1 MNKRQK
7 GFSLVELL
15 IVVAIILIIVAIA
28 VPDLLKMTM
37 KGRETSGA
45 ASVRQIINCAVSYQS
60 GHPDIGY
67 PAAGAD
73 MGPAGDGC
81 LDAVLTGALTGGA
94 PKSGYVF
101 TYAPTNPV
109 GGVNTGFTLTGA
121 PASCDRTGRRTY
133 FADESAVVR
142 FTNAAGCPQA
152 DVTSPPLS

>member
-37 KGRETSGA
+37 KGRETSAA

-60 GHPDIGY
+60 GHFDIGY
-67 PAAGAD
+67 PALAAD

-81 LDAVLTGALTGGA
+81 LDAVLTAAIADGAAPGGA
-94 PKSGYVF
+94 PKSG
-101 TYAPTNPV
+101 
-109 GGVNTGFTLTGA
+109 
-121 PASCDRTGRRTY
+121 
-133 FADESAVVR
+133 
-142 FTNAAGCPQA
+142 
-152 DVTSPPLS
+152 